1 MRSIRI
7 YNSKIRKH
15 FPSNIIPSSF
25 QPIIDPHTRIQFFFS
40 LVSITRHTFPT
51 YAHDKTLP
59 LSFSSSLSLFLSNR
73 NNATQP
79 WSSPETQHAETY
91 TTKLALVALNFP
103 FICISRI
110 PGAVL
115 SRLCLPPLSLPLS
128 AGIPPTNRL
137 VLEASRDL
145 GRAYLSPHC
154 SPSVPPLCFVRNG
167 ARTRRTPT
175 PGCVS
180 LVPQK
185 SPSILSRMGDT
196 ISMTFASTPP
206 SARARTPI

>member
-51 YAHDKTLP
+51 YAHDKTPP

-73 NNATQP
+73 NNATQRGRP
-79 WSSPETQHAETY
+79 QHAETY

-115 SRLCLPPLSLPLS
+115 SRLCLPPLSLSLS
-128 AGIPPTNRL
+128 L
-137 VLEASRDL
+137 LEFRQQTASYWR
-145 GRAYLSPHC
+145 RA
-154 SPSVPPLCFVRNG
+154 
-167 ARTRRTPT
+167 AT
-175 PGCVS
+175 
-180 LVPQK
+180 
-185 SPSILSRMGDT
+185 
-196 ISMTFASTPP
+196 
-206 SARARTPI
+206 

>member
-51 YAHDKTLP
+51 YAHDKTPP

-73 NNATQP
+73 NNATQL

-115 SRLCLPPLSLPLS
+115 SRLCLPPLSLSLS
-128 AGIPPTNRL
+128 L
-137 VLEASRDL
+137 LEFRQQTASYWR
-145 GRAYLSPHC
+145 RA
-154 SPSVPPLCFVRNG
+154 
-167 ARTRRTPT
+167 AT
-175 PGCVS
+175 
-180 LVPQK
+180 
-185 SPSILSRMGDT
+185 
-196 ISMTFASTPP
+196 
-206 SARARTPI
+206 